1 MRVRCQIATTA
12 HLKEIEQNIRM
23 TRPQGGQESSAVER
37 AKTGYAC
44 KPHPWR
50 GDYRVLPAHPDRT
63 PWPHRAN
70 ELTESICIIVLLRNC
85 AFKIFRKCGFKDS
98 LVCLVG
104 FCSVHSQAAV
114 GCAIKG

>member
-1 MRVRCQIATTA
+1 MFPRHRNCRGRAEADRGRADTRARTT
-12 HLKEIEQNIRM
+12 H
-23 TRPQGGQESSAVER
+23 VE
-37 AKTGYAC
+37 GIVEY
-44 KPHPWR
+44 
-50 GDYRVLPAHPDRT
+50 LPAHPGRT

-85 AFKIFRKCGFKDS
+85 AFKIFRKCGFKDG